1 MADPVDVLLLAAH
14 PLELAPF
21 AQAWGPALRAEIGGL
36 RVAAASVGV
45 GVFAAGA
52 GAARAIMLERPRK
65 ALLVGS
71 YGLYPGRGAF
81 ESLRLLIPS
90 RICAVDGATLAGR
103 AAMPDVMRVAVEPAR
118 GLAEAL
124 AQRAPEAARGTLA
137 TTAAITIDDALAAEL
152 ARASGCD
159 AENLE
164 AIAVALACEDQAI
177 PFAAVLACTNEVG
190 SRGRAQWM
198 QWKDGAAA
206 ATSRLVLGWLADG
219 APQL

>member
-21 AQAWGPALRAEIGGL
+21 AKAWGPALRAEIAGL
-36 RVAAASVGV
+36 RVAGASVGV
-45 GVFAAGA
+45 GAFAAGA
-52 GAARAIMLERPRK
+52 GAARAILLERPRA

-71 YGLYPGRGAF
+71 YGLYPGRGPF

-90 RICAVDGATLAGR
+90 RIRAVDSATLAGK
-103 AAMPDVMRVAVEPAR
+103 AAVPDVMRIVAEPQR
-118 GLAEAL
+118 DLAEAL
-124 AQRAPEAARGTLA
+124 AQRAPEAARGELA
-137 TTAAITIDDALAAEL
+137 TTAAITTDDALAEEL

-164 AIAVALACEDQAI
+164 ALAVALACEDQGV

-190 SRGRAQWM
+190 SRGRSQWV

-206 ATSRLVLGWLADG
+206 ATSRLVLAWLADR
-219 APQL
+219 APGL